1 MAVTTGMTPQR
12 TVILAALLLGAC
24 GDGGSGGPVDAGVV
38 PVDIDNG
45 SCGDQIRFTGEFVD
59 WDTDTAF
66 CGINAAT
73 LEVTGGAMDTTAPNG
88 RFDLCLADT
97 ATSRLDVTF
106 AAANSQCTTPPAAYT
121 IPTILI
127 ASKAVIQS
135 GGFFSAR
142 AFTTARQTSFFQR
155 MGVAFDPS
163 KAQVF
168 VHLDG
173 APRVVTIGAAHAATW
188 AVINGTVS
196 FDWAAT
202 ESGTDVFL
210 PNVDVGSGS
219 TTLGITGAAV
229 APATIPLVAGT
240 ITNVSAKTL

>member
-24 GDGGSGGPVDAGVV
+24 DGGGSGGPVDTGVV

-59 WDTDTAF
+59 WDTHAAF
-66 CGINAAT
+66 CGINAAS
-73 LEVTGGAMDTTAPNG
+73 LEVPGGAMDTTAPNG
-88 RFDLCLADT
+88 RFDLCLANA
-97 ATSRLDVTF
+97 ATTRVNVTF

-121 IPTILI
+121 IPTII
-127 ASKAVIQS
+127 VATKAVIQS
-135 GGFFSAR
+135 GGFFSGR
-142 AFTTARQTSFFQR
+142 AFTTARQTTFFQKV
-155 MGVAFDPS
+155 GVPFDPA

-168 VHLDG
+168 VHVDG
-173 APRVVTIGAAHAATW
+173 PSRVVTLGAAHAATQS
-188 AVINGTVS
+188 VIVGTVS
-196 FDWAAT
+196 TDWQASET
-202 ESGTDVFL
+202 GQDLFF

-219 TTLGITGAAV
+219 TTLGITGSSV

-240 ITNVSAKTL
+240 ITNVSAKTM